1 MPFVNLTRA
10 ILRSAE
16 FGFFG
21 VIVRTRMQTPR
32 FWGAPLPRCKRFFS
46 ASYVNRSAGA
56 EVFFPAFLRPFRT
69 SWFIVGKRSLN
80 LRLVIPQSSL
90 WNFVTA
96 PRIRRRKRP
105 TNIAHGIPRQPRSI
119 CARTASVKLFFRMV
133 KMQDKRADRHPTNDQ
148 HHCRGDSRI
157 ALGWGMDRRLPADRQ
172 SLPAGTIA
180 LRRHMS
186 KPAHSAIIAG
196 VLLRGIP
203 QEARPS

>member
-21 VIVRTRMQTPR
+21 VIVRTWMQTPR
-32 FWGAPLPRCKRFFS
+32 FWGAPLPRCIRFFS

-90 WNFVTA
+90 WNFV
-96 PRIRRRKRP
+96 
-105 TNIAHGIPRQPRSI
+105 
-119 CARTASVKLFFRMV
+119 
-133 KMQDKRADRHPTNDQ
+133 RHPEFGAANGQQTLHMESSAN
-148 HHCRGDSRI
+148 RAVYVPGP
-157 ALGWGMDRRLPADRQ
+157 PA
-172 SLPAGTIA
+172 SNFFCIW
-180 LRRHMS
+180 
-186 KPAHSAIIAG
+186 
-196 VLLRGIP
+196 
-203 QEARPS
+203 